1 MPMNCDQA
9 IEFLPWLLNGS
20 LEATERDEV
29 ERHLATCERCR
40 AALKDTQDAWTIFCQ
55 HIPSDALVALAYGE
69 VPEGIDPAVAER
81 HLATCPECAVALEL
95 ARTSRRLEPLKR
107 DDKILDFREARSRQ
121 EPVADRGSRTWRA
134 AALAAGLA
142 GLIAGAGWIHEFQ
155 QAGSLAE
162 RLARKPA
169 AVQETRPAAP
179 PPPIGGS
186 GQSSSQE
193 VATLKSELQTSQQN
207 QEKLAR
213 DLDEVTSKMASLE
226 KSAGAFLQPQV
237 NAWSGTVSSEV
248 VRDAGGSPEANEQV
262 LPGNRLALPVL
273 SAESANA
280 LRDVEILDGRG
291 TVFWKKSGLLSTKDQ
306 EYTIGI
312 PPGFLK
318 PGRYTIQ
325 LYSNQNGKRV
335 KRESYKIRVE

>member
-1 MPMNCDQA
+1 MPMNCDHA

-29 ERHLATCERCR
+29 EQHLATCERCR
-40 AALKDTQDAWTIFCQ
+40 AALNDTRDAWTIFNQ

-81 HLATCPECAVALEL
+81 HLATCPECAAELEL
-95 ARTSRRLEPLKR
+95 ARISRRLE
-107 DDKILDFREARSRQ
+107 DDKIVPFPDPRPRP

-142 GLIAGAGWIHEFQ
+142 GLVAGTGWFYEFQ

-162 RLARKPA
+162 QLARKPA
-169 AVQETRPAAP
+169 AETRPATVVP
-179 PPPIGGS
+179 PP
-186 GQSSSQE
+186 SQE
-193 VATLKSELQTSQQN
+193 IADLKSQIQASQQN

-213 DLDEVTSKMASLE
+213 DLDETRGKMASLE
-226 KSAGAFLQPQV
+226 QSAGALLEPQI
-237 NAWSGTVSSEV
+237 NAWSGAVNPAEV
-248 VRDAGGSPEANEQV
+248 VRDAGGSAEANEQV
-262 LPGNRLALPVL
+262 LPANRLALPVL
-273 SAESANA
+273 GAESVNA
-280 LRDVEILDGRG
+280 LRDIEILDSQRKVRWSG
-291 TVFWKKSGLLSTKDQ
+291 SGLRSTAEGQ
-306 EYTIGI
+306 EYKFAI

-325 LYSNQNGKRV
+325 LYAKENGRRV
-335 KRESYKIRVE
+335 KHESYKIRVE